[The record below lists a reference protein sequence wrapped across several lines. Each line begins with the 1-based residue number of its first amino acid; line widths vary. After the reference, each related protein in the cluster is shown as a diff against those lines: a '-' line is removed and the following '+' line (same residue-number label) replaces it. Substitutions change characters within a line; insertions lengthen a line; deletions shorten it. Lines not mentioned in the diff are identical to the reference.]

1 RDDLQ
6 ETMALVRGAELG
18 QPMQFQNFRD

>member
-1 RDDLQ
+1 DLQ
-6 ETMALVRGAELG
+6 EAMALVRGAELG

>member
-1 RDDLQ
+1 
-6 ETMALVRGAELG
+6 MALVRGAELG